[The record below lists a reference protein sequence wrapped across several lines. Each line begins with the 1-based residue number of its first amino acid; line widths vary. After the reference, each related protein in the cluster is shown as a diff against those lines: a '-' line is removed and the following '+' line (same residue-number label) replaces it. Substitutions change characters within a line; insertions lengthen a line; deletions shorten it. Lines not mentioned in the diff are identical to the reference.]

1 MTRGVEGTGT
11 PTGWVYVD
19 TGEDFTAAR
28 QGIRVVS
35 LDRGY
40 RHDVAETSPW
50 LLQGAKTL
58 SYATNR
64 AALREAARRGADD
77 VIFVSSDGYALEGP
91 TSNVIV
97 RNGDRV
103 RTPQTDQGI
112 LAGTTQASVFEF
124 FEARGIRDLVR
135 AHPGRRAR
143 RRRRALARVERA
155 AGRLRSRTSTART
168 STWTRPSPPSST
180 PTSSRARTD
189 RPHACTAIAG
199 RGVAVS
205 AHPRRLDGLTNVR
218 SRTRRTTVSEHVPTS
233 LEVLRQQ
240 ARDELSAVIEY
251 RCRQGDDPW
260 EFIPDLPSVDEQV
273 VHTLREDAV
282 EAYGLGEERARA
294 HHPTAS
300 RTTLVRFEY
309 QLLRQIALDHPDLS
323 TAVWGMLD
331 RLDPSERRAD
341 ADVRPAARTQ
351 PSAAGSCTG
360 IRQTKSRHAYAVGC
374 ASTATLPSNSSKPFG
389 SERPRPARR

>member
-1 MTRGVEGTGT
+1 MNTATLLLLTRPATTSAPTDDVGFVEAKAADPQVNVMDLGITRGDGFFETISVVDGHPQALAPHLRRLRHSAELMDMPVPDTDVWRAALLAGIEAHTVEHGAGRELFAKLIMTRGVEGTGT

-19 TGEDFTAAR
+19 TGEAFSAAR

-124 FEARGIRDLVR
+124 FEERGFTTSYERIPAHELTDADALWLVSSIRQAAPITNVDGRDFPVDAALSADLNTY
-135 AHPGRRAR
+135 
-143 RRRRALARVERA
+143 L
-155 AGRLRSRTSTART
+155 LSRT
-168 STWTRPSPPSST
+168 
-180 PTSSRARTD
+180 
-189 RPHACTAIAG
+189 H
-199 RGVAVS
+199 
-205 AHPRRLDGLTNVR
+205 
-218 SRTRRTTVSEHVPTS
+218 
-233 LEVLRQQ
+233 
-240 ARDELSAVIEY
+240 
-251 RCRQGDDPW
+251 
-260 EFIPDLPSVDEQV
+260 
-273 VHTLREDAV
+273 
-282 EAYGLGEERARA
+282 
-294 HHPTAS
+294 
-300 RTTLVRFEY
+300 
-309 QLLRQIALDHPDLS
+309 
-323 TAVWGMLD
+323 
-331 RLDPSERRAD
+331 
-341 ADVRPAARTQ
+341 
-351 PSAAGSCTG
+351 
-360 IRQTKSRHAYAVGC
+360 
-374 ASTATLPSNSSKPFG
+374 
-389 SERPRPARR
+389 